1 MRSGRRQNAYADI
14 SFGVIHSRA
23 KRPRTAKRSEVVN
36 NSAPGQNSLGEGP
49 ASARTR
55 SCIRDLRKIKGRLPV
70 EPEAPAP
77 TSNRTTPQE
86 GCNISAMDSR
96 AKGEGKVEPAKKMK
110 SGEQSSE
117 AWLLQRAFGG
127 LDWASQKHN
136 VVVVDAGG
144 KILEKF
150 EIQHSASGWQ
160 QLRQRL
166 EPYGSIP
173 IAIETNQGL
182 AVEQLIQAAMVVY
195 PVNPKSAKGYRE
207 RKAPSGVKDDWL
219 DAWSLADACRLDGL
233 NWKALRPEDSLIKEL
248 RLLCRD
254 EVGLIEQR
262 TSFINQLRHALAE
275 YYPTALESFEDWGSV
290 SAWMFVQRFPTPQ
303 ALEAAGKR
311 QWQKFLHSRHL
322 WRSESGP
329 RRMELF
335 AQATQMYGSTPVAN
349 AKSQLA
355 LSLISMLFA
364 LEKQLRI
371 YRQRIEE
378 LFARHPDHDLF
389 GSLPGAGPKIAPRL
403 MSEIGDDRARF
414 DKGAEAL
421 QCFAGTAPVTVRT
434 GKAKTKTNPQRWPC
448 HQRWA
453 SNTHLR
459 HALHLFAEHTL
470 SRCVWAQIYYRHHRD
485 KGRTHSDCLRRL
497 AQRWV
502 KIIYRMWMDRTPY
515 DPMLHNQ
522 NQLKHGSWVLQL
534 NPQK

>member
-1 MRSGRRQNAYADI
+1 
-14 SFGVIHSRA
+14 
-23 KRPRTAKRSEVVN
+23 
-36 NSAPGQNSLGEGP
+36 
-49 ASARTR
+49 
-55 SCIRDLRKIKGRLPV
+55 
-70 EPEAPAP
+70 
-77 TSNRTTPQE
+77 
-86 GCNISAMDSR
+86 
-96 AKGEGKVEPAKKMK
+96 MK
-110 SGEQSSE
+110 SSEHSSE

-136 VVVVDAGG
+136 VVLVDAGG

-160 QLRQRL
+160 QFRQRL

-173 IAIETNQGL
+173 TAIETNQGA
-182 AVEQLIQAAMVVY
+182 AVEQLVEAGMEVY
-195 PVNPKSAKGYRE
+195 PVNPKSAKAYRE
-207 RKAPSGVKDDWL
+207 RK
-219 DAWSLADACRLDGL
+219 LADACRLDGL
-233 NWKALRPEDSLIKEL
+233 NWKALRPEDPLIKEL

-275 YYPTALESFEDWGSV
+275 YYPTALEAFEDWGSL
-290 SAWMFVQRFPTPQ
+290 SAWMFVQRFPTAQ
-303 ALEAAGKR
+303 ALKAAGKR
-311 QWQKFLHSRHL
+311 RWEKFLHSRHL

-335 AQATQMYGSTPVAN
+335 AQATQMCGSPAVAN

-364 LEKQLRI
+364 LEKQLGI
-371 YRQRIEE
+371 YRQRIEEE

-403 MSEIGDDRARF
+403 LSEIGDDRARF
-414 DKGAEAL
+414 DNGPEAL
-421 QCFAGTAPVTVRT
+421 QCLAGTAPVTVRT
-434 GKAKTKTNPQRWPC
+434 GKAKTNPPRWPC

-453 SNTHLR
+453 ANTNLR

-515 DPMLHNQ
+515 DPMLHHQ

-534 NPQK
+534 NPPK